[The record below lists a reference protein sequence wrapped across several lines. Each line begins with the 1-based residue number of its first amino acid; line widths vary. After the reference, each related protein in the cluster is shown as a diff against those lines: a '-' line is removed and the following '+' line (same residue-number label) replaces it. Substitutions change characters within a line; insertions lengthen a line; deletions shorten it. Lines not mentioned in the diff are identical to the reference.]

1 MSWPPTR
8 VAQLLEGAPSRYERC
23 PADPA
28 FAVDQIELLVDSE
41 CQHVLFAAMRQD
53 WNRANVDAYDAA
65 RKSIEMLLLAH
76 GWRVRNAPGAQAAT
90 GDVAAAWL
98 GAEEP
103 PGPRLAKS
111 FAAAR
116 PARHAAEY
124 PSPRDA
130 TVADRELRGYTLDT
144 VRLVNRVRTELSLA
158 GRDDLVPMDAN
169 VAAWRESL

>member
-28 FAVDQIELLVDSE
+28 FAVDQLELLVDSE

-53 WNRANVDAYDAA
+53 WGRANVDAYDAA

-76 GWRVRNAPGAQAAT
+76 GWRVRNAPGAHR
-90 GDVAAAWL
+90 W
-98 GAEEP
+98 
-103 PGPRLAKS
+103 
-111 FAAAR
+111 
-116 PARHAAEY
+116 
-124 PSPRDA
+124 
-130 TVADRELRGYTLDT
+130 
-144 VRLVNRVRTELSLA
+144 RVRTELSLDA
-158 GRDDLVPMDAN
+158 QDDLVPTDAS